1 MTPLILPILFLIFVI
16 ESPNATVSIVTSII
30 PFFSP
35 ILMVLRLAITSVPL
49 WEVATAFVLLVG
61 TFVGMIWVA
70 GRIYRVGILSY
81 GKTPGLREIARWATY
96 R

>member
-1 MTPLILPILFLIFVI
+1 M
-16 ESPNATVSIVTSII
+16 SII
-30 PFFSP
+30 PLFSP
-35 ILMVLRLAITSVPL
+35 ILMVLRAAITTVPF
-49 WEVATAFVLLVG
+49 WEIATAFVLLVV

-81 GKTPGLREIARWATY
+81 GKTPSLREIARWATY